1 MVKPPMFQNLSEKR
15 FAVFSFSAFRVIV
28 TYYIVF
34 HTPRFCAY
42 LIALSALRSEIPT
55 K

>member
-1 MVKPPMFQNLSEKR
+1 MVKPPMFQNLPEKR
-15 FAVFSFSAFRVIV
+15 FAVFSFSASRVIV
-28 TYYIVF
+28 TYYILF
-34 HTPRFCAY
+34 HTPCFCAY